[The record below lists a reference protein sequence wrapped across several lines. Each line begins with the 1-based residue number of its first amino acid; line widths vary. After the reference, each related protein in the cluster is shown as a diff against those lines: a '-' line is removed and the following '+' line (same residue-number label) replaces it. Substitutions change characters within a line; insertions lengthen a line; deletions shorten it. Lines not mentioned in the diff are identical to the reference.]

1 VRGDADAEAIG
12 KPLEAFDDS
21 NIREGTTLGTYPES
35 LACPTPQDPGTDHI
49 EIKDEVRTVSFPI
62 SSSVI
67 ANSTACRHRAMWPLL
82 VRSTATE
89 ESTS

>member
-1 VRGDADAEAIG
+1 MDDRMSVDVVDAGHDALCARSTRLAGSVRE
-12 KPLEAFDDS
+12 
-21 NIREGTTLGTYPES
+21 RE
-35 LACPTPQDPGTDHI
+35 I
-49 EIKDEVRTVSFPI
+49 TVSFPI

-67 ANSTACRHRAMWPLL
+67 ANSTACRHRAMLPLL